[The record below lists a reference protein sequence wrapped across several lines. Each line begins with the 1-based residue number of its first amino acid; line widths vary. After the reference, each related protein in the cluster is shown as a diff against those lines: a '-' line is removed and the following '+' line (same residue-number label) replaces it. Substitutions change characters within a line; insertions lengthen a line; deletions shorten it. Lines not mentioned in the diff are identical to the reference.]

1 MFDNDPKKSKA
12 KHIRFGDRLYPKIW
26 QLSSSYYKTIL
37 RKHRDDMVPKM
48 GKNHSDNI
56 RYLGQAMIEMRFRKG
71 RGDLHSAAADHV
83 QMELAMHDEMHCKLE
98 FLYFLSQR
106 ELLKWAL
113 DRWSLTMDDK
123 KKATDDD
130 RLRLLLI
137 IFTEEISKCDPPAR
151 RRRVKAS
158 LISPDTN
165 PPVDASWAYIK
176 LTFFFSL
183 SISVC
188 FKFLRYSSLLNSS
201 SPTFASIL
209 SQRS

>member
-83 QMELAMHDEMHCKLE
+83 QMELAMHDEMHCELE
-98 FLYFLSQR
+98 FVYFLSQR

-113 DRWSLTMDDK
+113 DRWSPTMDDK

-137 IFTEEISKCDPPAR
+137 MFTEEMRPWIRYLLSAKDPNNRLELDVWMGKRNTAQH
-151 RRRVKAS
+151 
-158 LISPDTN
+158 
-165 PPVDASWAYIK
+165 
-176 LTFFFSL
+176 
-183 SISVC
+183 
-188 FKFLRYSSLLNSS
+188 LLH
-201 SPTFASIL
+201 TK
-209 SQRS
+209 